1 MEHLLERFLKYVK
14 IDTQSNEESNTS
26 PSTDKQWNL
35 AHLLVQELKSI
46 GLNDAFVDE
55 HCYVYA
61 SLPSNITD
69 GRNIPTVGFIA
80 HIDTSPEFTAENVNP
95 QIIKNYDGQDII
107 LNKEKNMILSPKDFP
122 ELKNYIGKTLITTDG
137 TTLLGAD
144 DKAGIAEIITAIE
157 YLVNNPQI
165 KHGTIKIAFTPD
177 EEIGRG
183 TKHFDIQTFDAD
195 FAYTLDGGEIGELQ
209 FENFNAA
216 EAKITINGRSVHPG
230 TAKNKMINSQNVALE
245 LLSMLPQHQRPEYTE
260 NYQGFYHLISFDGN
274 VSQTK
279 LHLIIRDHDRKKFE
293 QKKSLLNKIVEIINY
308 KYQNPI
314 VDLTIK
320 DQYYNMREKIE
331 NVMHIIDI
339 AKQAMIMA
347 DIIPLIKPIR
357 GGTDGAMLSYMGLP
371 TPNLFTG
378 GHNFHGPYEYIPL
391 ESMQKATEVIINII
405 LLLTE
410 K

>member
-260 NYQGFYHLISFDGN
+260 NYQGFYHLISFGGN

>member
-260 NYQGFYHLISFDGN
+260 NYEGFYHLISFGGN

>member
-95 QIIKNYDGQDII
+95 QIIKNYDGQEII

-260 NYQGFYHLISFDGN
+260 NYEGFYHLISFKGN

-331 NVMHIIDI
+331 NVMHIIDV
-339 AKQAMIMA
+339 AKQAMIMT

-405 LLLTE
+405 QLLTE